1 MQFGTQPLFTTSKAT
16 IQSDLLS
23 LCGATNIFADSPV
36 PWPQVSREQVI
47 MRKPQVI
54 VVSGSQKQV
63 ETVKQFWQPQL
74 NVPVIAINED
84 WLNRSGPR
92 IILAAQTLCE
102 QLDTL
107 SVKTPR

>member
-1 MQFGTQPLFTTSKAT
+1 
-16 IQSDLLS
+16 
-23 LCGATNIFADSPV
+23 
-36 PWPQVSREQVI
+36 